1 MVAPMLTTDAEML
14 PSDLE
19 KVIAKLSTDAETS
32 LSEKIFKNEF
42 FMLSILDLILSNCK
56 ETSKLLQVSS
66 HPFFI
71 ETFNFFK

>member
-56 ETSKLLQVSS
+56 GISKLLQVSS

-71 ETFNFFK
+71 EFFNFFK

>member
-32 LSEKIFKNEF
+32 LSEKMFKNEF
-42 FMLSILDLILSNCK
+42 FYAFYAGFNI
-56 ETSKLLQVSS
+56 
-66 HPFFI
+66 I
-71 ETFNFFK
+71 EL